1 MKTFLQYLSEEK
13 RPLYQRILP
22 AIRYKDGHVERGRRT
37 DEHEDIRR
45 RVEHKYD
52 PREGEAGFWHPDK
65 KEFITRQDASS
76 LAPRGGYADSSSFR
90 TADEK
95 DKTKERV
102 KKRQPFRTASAGSMS
117 SGDRFGSSY
126 DLIAA
131 HRASK
136 YGSKNEFQFEEET
149 IQEGNPLSRVRT
161 SPRHSILMSAERK
174 GLSPEENKSRMAI
187 LKREWRKRGY
197 GFRKTEGKWDEGGG
211 VGKENSIHVFAK
223 GSDAKA
229 GAELRKHAR
238 KLSKQFDQDAFIHR
252 KPGAEGRGTAIY
264 TGTERKGQK
273 DDYGPS
279 RYNVDNPYGETT
291 FKTRKPEAARPKLT
305 FKPRED

>member
-1 MKTFLQYLSEEK
+1 
-13 RPLYQRILP
+13 
-22 AIRYKDGHVERGRRT
+22 
-37 DEHEDIRR
+37 
-45 RVEHKYD
+45 
-52 PREGEAGFWHPDK
+52 
-65 KEFITRQDASS
+65 
-76 LAPRGGYADSSSFR
+76 
-90 TADEK
+90 
-95 DKTKERV
+95 
-102 KKRQPFRTASAGSMS
+102 MS

-264 TGTERKGQK
+264 TGTERKGQR